1 MHLLLSFSFT
11 VTATLAF
18 HHIKLKHFNVA
29 NIRSGRCF
37 QVVKMSFLFCP

>member
-1 MHLLLSFSFT
+1 MHLFSSFSFT

-29 NIRSGRCF
+29 NI
-37 QVVKMSFLFCP
+37 VDVTLKW